1 MEHDHGTVAFF
12 QAMAPVLIANVL
24 TVAFVYCFAKV
35 HQKEPEGVEQGRF
48 TYLRLIVLVFLF
60 MLYGLYTGVS
70 ILQTNNRL
78 PDPEAVP
85 SPPGPAFS

>member
-35 HQKEPEGVEQGRF
+35 HQKELRGEESRRFSISALVISGVEYDRYNLF
-48 TYLRLIVLVFLF
+48 RSARRL
-60 MLYGLYTGVS
+60 
-70 ILQTNNRL
+70 
-78 PDPEAVP
+78 
-85 SPPGPAFS
+85 